1 MFKIIAKWLC
11 PSGKTLAGYAAE
23 GIAKSVNN
31 STEDV
36 RLKVAKYAE
45 YAHEVSEIAEKLS
58 AMALDGSISGT
69 ETKELTEMIT
79 PIFNKALKL
88 I

>member
-1 MFKIIAKWLC
+1 MFKMIAKWIC
-11 PSGKTLAGYAAE
+11 PSGATLAGYAAD

-31 STEDV
+31 SAEDV

-58 AMALDGSISGT
+58 SMALDGKICET
-69 ETKELTEMIT
+69 ETKELKKMIA
-79 PIFNKALKL
+79 PIFDKVLKL
-88 I
+88 V